1 MSELRQRMI
10 DQMTLRGF
18 SPRTHESYLEA
29 VTGLARYY
37 KQSPDQLSAE
47 QVRQYLLYLERER
60 HLAWSSLNVAA
71 SGLRFLYFDT
81 LKWEPVK
88 LEIPPRTTPKRL
100 PEVLSREEVD
110 RLISSVLNLKH
121 RTLLMTIYA
130 AGLRVGEA
138 VSLRIG
144 ARQRSHDHPR
154 CAGKGTQ
161 GPLHGSVATLVG
173 KSAALLET
181 ISPEGVLV

>member
-10 DQMTLRGF
+10 DQMTLRRF

-47 QVRQYLLYLERER
+47 QIRQYLLYLERER

-81 LKWEPVK
+81 LKWQPVK
-88 LEIPPRTTPKRL
+88 LEIPPRRYPSTSAGGSQPRGIR
-100 PEVLSREEVD
+100 PADIRDSQSEASDNVD
-110 RLISSVLNLKH
+110 DH
-121 RTLLMTIYA
+121 
-130 AGLRVGEA
+130 LRRGVTRG
-138 VSLRIG
+138 RY
-144 ARQRSHDHPR
+144 RQRP
-154 CAGKGTQ
+154 A
-161 GPLHGSVATLVG
+161 
-173 KSAALLET
+173 
-181 ISPEGVLV
+181 